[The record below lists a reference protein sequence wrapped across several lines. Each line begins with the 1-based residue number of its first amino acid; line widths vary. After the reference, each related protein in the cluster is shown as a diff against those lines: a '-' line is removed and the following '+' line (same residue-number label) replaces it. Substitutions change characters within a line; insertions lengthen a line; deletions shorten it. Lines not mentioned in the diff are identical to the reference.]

1 MHEKPLTL
9 NAISD
14 NFLMLKV
21 KDGDLDQLSLLFERY
36 HRSLF
41 SYFYQLTSNTAECED
56 LVQNVFYRIL
66 KYRHQFRGD
75 GEFKAWV
82 FHIAKNV
89 GLDRF
94 KKKRPQALET
104 IENWQ
109 ERLEDQTP
117 NQIQKLMEQDD
128 LDLLKRALQLLEADK
143 REVLVMSKLQGMK
156 YKEIGDILGCEENA
170 VKVRV
175 FRALKALR
183 EVFFS
188 LKQ

>member
-1 MHEKPLTL
+1 M
-9 NAISD
+9 NVISD
-14 NFLMLKV
+14 NFLMLRV
-21 KDGDLDQLSLLFERY
+21 KDGDLDQLGLLFERY

-41 SYFYQLTSNTAECED
+41 SYFYQMTQHPAECED

-89 GLDRF
+89 GRDRF
-94 KKKRPQALET
+94 KKKRMQNLEA

-109 ERLEDQTP
+109 ERIEDEAP
-117 NQIQKLMEQDD
+117 NQIQLLMEQDE
-128 LDLLKRALQLLEADK
+128 LGLLKRALQLLEADK

-156 YKEIGDILGCEENA
+156 YKDIGELLGCEENA

-183 EVFFS
+183 DVYFK